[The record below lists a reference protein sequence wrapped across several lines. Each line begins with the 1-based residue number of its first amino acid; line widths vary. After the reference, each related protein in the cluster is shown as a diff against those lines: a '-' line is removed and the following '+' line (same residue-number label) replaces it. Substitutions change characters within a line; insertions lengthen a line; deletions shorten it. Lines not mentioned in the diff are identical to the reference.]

1 MPKGCHGQLSAG
13 RGQHGRLLLLLHTQG
28 RRMLAVQLLLV
39 LSKLLMIGLVDRI
52 HLHCCRSGMM
62 LKLMLMRRGH
72 SRY

>member
-13 RGQHGRLLLLLHTQG
+13 RGQHGGLLLLHTHG

-62 LKLMLMRRGH
+62 LKRMLMRRGH